1 MPEGD
6 WADLQQRVIQGGK
19 HIIDLRGRS
28 SFQSPAYIS
37 ISMIAA
43 AMGGKPFTYPAG
55 VFVHNDEFKHILMAM
70 ETVITKEGKFTVTLL
85 AEGNRLTGVGAC
97 NRLTGAYKTDG
108 KRTLKIGPLAATMM
122 ACPGMDEEDAFTK
135 MLESVTHY
143 DMDGPMLLLL
153 SDGEL
158 RAVFQARP

>member
-1 MPEGD
+1 MKILLKIAIVAVAAAFMAGCCNCRSYQKK
-6 WADLQQRVIQGGK
+6 LIQLGGK
-19 HIIDLRGRS
+19 
-28 SFQSPAYIS
+28 AV
-37 ISMIAA
+37 
-43 AMGGKPFTYPAG
+43 KP
-55 VFVHNDEFKHILMAM
+55 E
-70 ETVITKEGKFTVTLL
+70 EGKFTVTLL

-122 ACPGMDEEDAFTK
+122 ACPGMDEEEAFTK

>member
-1 MPEGD
+1 MKI
-6 WADLQQRVIQGGK
+6 LLK
-19 HIIDLRGRS
+19 
-28 SFQSPAYIS
+28 
-37 ISMIAA
+37 IAI
-43 AMGGKPFTYPAG
+43 
-55 VFVHNDEFKHILMAM
+55 V
-70 ETVITKEGKFTVTLL
+70 VTLL